1 MTTEF
6 NEETFKKE
14 TGADYSSWYQ
24 LNKRMKAGET
34 LQGDDFKIYTT
45 GLNAVIK
52 LTGQK
57 EITDKVLSLEDTV
70 KSEREEIGQLQDL
83 VLKKEDE
90 LVTLQDTTREYE
102 AKIKAY
108 EENPNTGAPSAQ
120 VKGLFEEVKDLRAQ
134 LDAKTSELEKYEAG
148 TQKQTEDLRRVKEI
162 LKEKEEEIKQREKY
176 IQIKEEDIKKVNQ
189 DLVDKIELIERSGNF
204 SKFLVST
211 ADSEKDMP
219 KKVLYY
225 RWALKI
231 DTENTDIWSKLGYA
245 FIDSEQFG
253 LALAC
258 AKDILELDKEN
269 EEAYKIKANVL
280 LKTAKTE
287 SDLGEALENFLKVV
301 EKRANDA
308 ISYAHISW
316 LTYKLGNL
324 KDAVDNYDKALGLD
338 HHILDK
344 VPVNTHVTTFK
355 SFEEL
360 NPQKYEA
367 IRKGPIA
374 VSTGPVS
381 ALAPKPFVVKHKQVV
396 KKVRPRPSVQPPVKP
411 EVSSPPAPPVQ
422 KPQDLEGELVD
433 IDLDEEPVKKPDDD
447 ENKGTFELA
456 KKIDYASKE
465 PIEKQL
471 KKLGIMREAAALQ
484 TESAEQEKPEPKEE
498 EGDNDAAQ
506 YDCPEC
512 GAIIG
517 EDDKKCPECGSVQY
531 ECPLCGAIIGEDNKK
546 CSECGAEFE

>member
-14 TGADYSSWYQ
+14 AGVDYSSWYQ

-34 LQGDDFKIYTT
+34 LQGDDVKIYTI

-90 LVTLQDTTREYE
+90 VVKLQDKTREYE
-102 AKIKAY
+102 AKIKFY
-108 EENPNTGAPSAQ
+108 EENPNTGASSAQ

-148 TQKQTEDLRRVKEI
+148 TQKQMEDLRRVKEI

-189 DLVDKIELIERSGNF
+189 DLVDKIELIEQSENF
-204 SKFLVST
+204 SGFLVRLG
-211 ADSEKDMP
+211 DSAKDVQM
-219 KKVLYY
+219 KGRYY
-225 RWALKI
+225 TWAFKI
-231 DTENTDIWSKLGYA
+231 DESNTDILSKLGYA
-245 FIDSEQFG
+245 LLDSEKFG
-253 LALAC
+253 TALKC
-258 AKDILELDKEN
+258 AERILELDKEN
-269 EEAYKIKANVL
+269 ADAYKIKANVL
-280 LKTAKTE
+280 LKQAKTD
-287 SDLGEALENFLKVV
+287 SDLGEALKNFLKAA
-301 EKRANDA
+301 ENGASDA
-308 ISYAHISW
+308 IAYAHISW

-324 KDAVDNYDKALGLD
+324 KFAVDNYDKALGLD
-338 HHILDK
+338 HNILDK
-344 VPVNTHVTTFK
+344 VPVNTYVTLFRG
-355 SFEEL
+355 FEEL

-396 KKVRPRPSVQPPVKP
+396 KKVTPRPSVQPPVKP

-433 IDLDEEPVKKPDDD
+433 IDLDEEPVKSDDD
-447 ENKGTFELA
+447 KNKGAFELA

-465 PIEKQL
+465 PIGKQL
-471 KKLGIMREAAALQ
+471 ERLGIMRE
-484 TESAEQEKPEPKEE
+484 SAKQEKPEPKDE
-498 EGDNDAAQ
+498 EGDNDAVQ
-506 YDCPEC
+506 SECPEC
-512 GAIIG
+512 GAIIE

-531 ECPLCGAIIGEDNKK
+531 ECPGCGAGITEDAKK
-546 CSECGAEFE
+546 CPECGAEFE

>member
-1 MTTEF
+1 MTAEF

-14 TGADYSSWYQ
+14 TGTDYGSWYQ
-24 LNKRMKAGET
+24 LNQRMKAGET
-34 LQGDDFKIYTT
+34 LQGDDFKIYTN

-90 LVTLQDTTREYE
+90 LVKLQDKVRGYE

-120 VKGLFEEVKDLRAQ
+120 VKGLFEEVKDLRGQ
-134 LDAKTSELEKYEAG
+134 LDAKTSELEKYKTSTAY
-148 TQKQTEDLRRVKEI
+148 KE
-162 LKEKEEEIKQREKY
+162 LEQKEEEIRQREKY
-176 IQIKEEDIKKVNQ
+176 IKIKEEDIQKRHQ
-189 DLVDKIELIERSGNF
+189 DLVDKIELIEQSGNF
-204 SKFLVST
+204 SKFLVGA

-219 KKVLYY
+219 KKVSYY
-225 RWALKI
+225 KWALKI
-231 DTENTDIWSKLGYA
+231 DTKNTDIWSKVGYV
-245 FIDSEQFG
+245 FIDSEQFDC
-253 LALAC
+253 ALAC
-258 AKDILELDKEN
+258 AKTILELDEEN
-269 EEAYKIKANVL
+269 AEAYKIKANVL

-287 SDLGEALENFLKVV
+287 SDLGEALKNFLKVV

-324 KDAVDNYDKALGLD
+324 KGAVDNYDKALGLD

-396 KKVRPRPSVQPPVKP
+396 KKVMPRPSVQPPVKP
-411 EVSSPPAPPVQ
+411 EVSSPPALPVQ

-433 IDLDEEPVKKPDDD
+433 TEGDEEPVKSDDD
-447 ENKGTFELA
+447 KNKGAFELA

-465 PIEKQL
+465 PIGKQL
-471 KKLGIMREAAALQ
+471 ERLGIMRE
-484 TESAEQEKPEPKEE
+484 SAKQEKPEPKDE
-498 EGDNDAAQ
+498 EGDNDAVQ
-506 YDCPEC
+506 SECPEC
-512 GAIIG
+512 GAIIE

-531 ECPLCGAIIGEDNKK
+531 ECPGCGAGITEDAKK
-546 CSECGAEFE
+546 CPECGAEFE